1 MYLSLAVQNSKCF
14 GFGHYRVLQKPL
26 HTKKYLWFEPSCMM
40 LQYKCGF
47 VYISVRYVT
56 YIANFFLKVLVKFW
70 ASKVLGFYFFTSI
83 VSNMYIIY
91 ILCYTIYLLYLHI
104 CIFLIHCAFSYK
116 IYYHYSRRILLVSLT
131 NVYFGKIVKNRKIRW
146 EILVW
151 LTWKATFFNE
161 SFFFRRLKSTNSST
175 FSNFLIPL
183 FIKTEALKFSYNI

>member
-1 MYLSLAVQNSKCF
+1 MVKVCHEGFRWKVLLLANFIPNLFPLNNPDRQYTYWVCMYLSLAVQNSKCF

-70 ASKVLGFYFFTSI
+70 ESKVLGFYFFTSI

-91 ILCYTIYLLYLHI
+91 ILCYTTYIPTILAYLHI
-104 CIFLIHCAFSYK
+104 SNPLC
-116 IYYHYSRRILLVSLT
+116 
-131 NVYFGKIVKNRKIRW
+131 
-146 EILVW
+146 ILVQNI
-151 LTWKATFFNE
+151 L
-161 SFFFRRLKSTNSST
+161 
-175 FSNFLIPL
+175 PL
-183 FIKTEALKFSYNI
+183 L